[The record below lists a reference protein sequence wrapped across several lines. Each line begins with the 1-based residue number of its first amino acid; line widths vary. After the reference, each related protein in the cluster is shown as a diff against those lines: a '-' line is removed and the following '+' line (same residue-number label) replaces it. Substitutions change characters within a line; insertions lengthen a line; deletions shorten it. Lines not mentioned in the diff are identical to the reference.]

1 MGNTIAVRHDLIQ
14 QLLKLFTYM

>member
-14 QLLKLFTYM
+14 QLL